1 MTGRGDG
8 GGGGTDISPRMSQT
22 IELGLDTFG
31 DVTDGPDGR
40 PLHAAQ
46 VIRNLV
52 EQAVLA
58 DAVGVDFIG
67 VGEHHRADFA
77 VSSPEMVLAA
87 IAARTKR
94 IRLGSAVTVLSS
106 DDPIRVF
113 QRFATLD
120 AISSGRAEV
129 ILGRGSF
136 IESFPL
142 FGFDLNRYDELFDEK
157 LDLYAAV
164 LTQRPVTWRGT
175 TRPPLSDQSVYP
187 KTESGRLTT
196 WIGVGGTPQSAM
208 RAAQYGMPMM
218 LAIIGGDPRR
228 FGPFADLYRRA
239 LRDMGKPEL
248 PVGVHSHGFVGETDA
263 QAREDL
269 FADYKRMRDRIG
281 AERGWPPLTG
291 ADFER
296 EIEIGSLYVGSPE
309 TVARKIAATVKALGV
324 ARFDMK
330 YSAGPLS
337 HEKMMRSIELYG
349 RKVIPLV
356 RDMVG

>member
-1 MTGRGDG
+1 M
-8 GGGGTDISPRMSQT
+8 IQA

-31 DVTDGPDGR
+31 DVTDGADGK
-40 PLHAAQ
+40 PLHQAQ

-52 EQAVLA
+52 EEAVLA
-58 DAVGVDFIG
+58 DEVGVDFIG

-87 IAARTKR
+87 IASRTRR

-113 QRFATLD
+113 QRFSTLD
-120 AISSGRAEV
+120 ALSNGRAEV
-129 ILGRGSF
+129 MLGRGSF
-136 IESFPL
+136 KESFPL
-142 FGFDLNRYDELFDEK
+142 FGFDLAKYEELFDEK
-157 LDLYAAV
+157 LDLFAAV
-164 LTQRPVTWRGT
+164 LAQQPVTWSGT
-175 TRPPLSDQSVYP
+175 TRPPLRNQSVYP

-196 WIGVGGTPQSAM
+196 WIGVGGTPQSVM
-208 RAAQYGMPMM
+208 RAAHYGLPLM

-228 FGPFADLYRRA
+228 FAPFADLYRRA
-239 LRDMGKPEL
+239 LRQMGKAEL
-248 PVGVHSHGFVGETDA
+248 PVGVHSHGFVAETDA
-263 QAREDL
+263 QAREAL

-281 AERGWPPLTG
+281 AERGWPPLSV

-296 EIEIGSLYVGSPE
+296 EIAHGSLYVGSPE
-309 TVARKIAATVKALGV
+309 TVARKIAATVKALAAG
-324 ARFDMK
+324 RFDMK

-337 HEKMMRSIELYG
+337 HAKMMRSIELYG

-356 RDMVG
+356 RDMLA

>member
-1 MTGRGDG
+1 MA
-8 GGGGTDISPRMSQT
+8 QQ

-31 DVTDGPDGR
+31 DVTAGPDGR

-52 EQAVLA
+52 EEAVLA

-87 IAARTKR
+87 IASRTTR

-113 QRFATLD
+113 QRFSTLD
-120 AISSGRAEV
+120 AVSNGRAEV

-142 FGFDLNRYDELFDEK
+142 FGFDLDRYEELFNDK

-164 LTQRPVTWRGT
+164 LKQQPVTWQGS
-175 TRPPLSDQSVYP
+175 TRPPLKNQSVYP

-196 WIGVGGTPQSAM
+196 WIGVGGTPQSVM

-218 LAIIGGDPRR
+218 LAIIGGDPKR
-228 FGPFADLYRRA
+228 FVPFADLYRRA
-239 LRDMGKPEL
+239 LQEMGKPAL

-263 QAREDL
+263 GARDDL
-269 FADYKRMRDRIG
+269 FADYKRMRDKIG
-281 AERGWPPLTG
+281 AERGWPPMTRT
-291 ADFER
+291 DFER
-296 EIEIGSLYVGSPE
+296 EIEHGSLYVGSPE
-309 TVARKIAATVKALGV
+309 TVARKIVATAKALGV

-330 YSAGPLS
+330 YSAGPLP

-356 RDMVG
+356 RDMMG

>member
-1 MTGRGDG
+1 MN
-8 GGGGTDISPRMSQT
+8 QN

-31 DVTDGPDGR
+31 DITDGPDGK

-52 EQAVLA
+52 EETVLA
-58 DAVGVDFIG
+58 DEIGVDFIG

-77 VSSPEMVLAA
+77 VSSPEMVLTA

-113 QRFATLD
+113 QRFSTLD
-120 AISSGRAEV
+120 ALSNGRAEV

-142 FGFDLNRYDELFDEK
+142 FGFDLNKYEELFNEK
-157 LDLYAAV
+157 LDLFAAV
-164 LTQRPVTWRGT
+164 LREQPITWSGT
-175 TRPPLSDQSVYP
+175 TRPPLNGQSVYP

-196 WIGVGGTPQSAM
+196 WIGVGGTPQSAV
-208 RAAQYGMPMM
+208 RAANYGMPMM

-228 FGPFADLYRRA
+228 FLPFADLYRRTLA
-239 LRDMGKPEL
+239 EMDKSPL
-248 PVGVHSHGFVGETDA
+248 PVGLHSHGFVGESDA
-263 QAREDL
+263 QAKQDL
-269 FADYKRMRDRIG
+269 FADYKRMRDKIG
-281 AERGWPPLTG
+281 AERGWPPMTH

-296 EIEIGSLYVGSPE
+296 EIEHGSLYVGSPE
-309 TVARKIAATVKALGV
+309 TVARKITAAVKALGV
-324 ARFDMK
+324 SRFDMK

-349 RKVIPLV
+349 RKVMPLV
-356 RDMVG
+356 REMLG

>member
-1 MTGRGDG
+1 MRYKAG
-8 GGGGTDISPRMSQT
+8 MS

-31 DVTDGPDGR
+31 DITDGPDGK

-52 EQAVLA
+52 DEAVLA
-58 DAVGVDFIG
+58 DEAGVDFIG
-67 VGEHHRADFA
+67 IGEHHRADFA

-87 IAARTKR
+87 IASRTTR

-120 AISSGRAEV
+120 AISNGRAEV

-142 FGFDLNRYDELFDEK
+142 FGFDLDRYEELFNEK
-157 LDLYAAV
+157 LDLFAAV
-164 LTQRPVTWRGT
+164 LTQQPVTWSGSI
-175 TRPPLSDQSVYP
+175 RPPLKIQNVYP

-196 WIGVGGTPQSAM
+196 WIGVGGTPQSVM
-208 RAAQYGMPMM
+208 RAAHYGMPMM

-228 FGPFADLYRRA
+228 FSPFADLYRRA
-239 LRDMGKPEL
+239 LQEMGKPEL
-248 PVGVHSHGFVGETDA
+248 PLGVHSHGFVGETDA
-263 QAREDL
+263 QAREEL
-269 FADYKRMRDRIG
+269 FADYKRMRDKIG
-281 AERGWPPLTG
+281 AERGWPPLTR

-296 EIEIGSLYVGSPE
+296 EIEHGSLYVGGPE
-309 TVARKIAATVKALGV
+309 TVARKIAGTAKALGV
-324 ARFDMK
+324 FRFDMK

-356 RDMVG
+356 RDMMA

>member
-1 MTGRGDG
+1 MT
-8 GGGGTDISPRMSQT
+8 TI

-31 DVTDGPDGR
+31 DVTDGPDGK

-52 EQAVLA
+52 DEAVLA
-58 DAVGVDFIG
+58 DEVGVDFIG

-77 VSSPEMVLAA
+77 VSSPEMVLSA

-120 AISSGRAEV
+120 AISHGRAEV

-142 FGFDLNRYDELFDEK
+142 FGFDLNQYDQLFDEK

-164 LTQRPVTWRGT
+164 LTEQPVSWEGT
-175 TRPPLSDQSVYP
+175 IRPPLKQQSVYP
-187 KTESGRLTT
+187 KTESGKLKT
-196 WIGVGGTPQSAM
+196 WIGVGGTPQSVM
-208 RAAQYGMPMM
+208 RAAHYGMPMM
-218 LAIIGGDPRR
+218 LAIIGGDPKR
-228 FGPFADLYRRA
+228 FAPFADLYRRA
-239 LRDMGKPEL
+239 LAQMGKPEL
-248 PVGVHSHGFVGETDA
+248 PVGVHSHGFVGETNA
-263 QAREDL
+263 QAKDDL
-269 FADYKRMRDRIG
+269 FPDYKRMRDKIG
-281 AERGWPPLTG
+281 AERGWPPLTR
-291 ADFER
+291 AHFEA
-296 EIEIGSLYVGSPE
+296 EIEGGSLYVGSPE
-309 TVARKIAATVKALGV
+309 TVARKIVGTVKALGV
-324 ARFDMK
+324 ARFDLK
-330 YSAGPLS
+330 YSAGPLP

-349 RKVIPLV
+349 RKVIPVV
-356 RDMVG
+356 RDMLG

>member
-1 MTGRGDG
+1 
-8 GGGGTDISPRMSQT
+8 MSQT

-31 DVTDGPDGR
+31 DVTDGADGK

-52 EQAVLA
+52 DEAVLA
-58 DAVGVDFIG
+58 DEVGVDFIG

-87 IAARTKR
+87 IASRTRR

-113 QRFATLD
+113 QRFSILD
-120 AISSGRAEV
+120 AVSNGRAEV
-129 ILGRGSF
+129 MLGRGSF

-142 FGFDLNRYDELFDEK
+142 FGFDLAQYEELFVEK
-157 LDLYAAV
+157 LDLFAAV
-164 LTQRPVTWRGT
+164 LREQPVTWRGKM
-175 TRPPLSDQSVYP
+175 RPPLAGLSVYP

-196 WIGVGGTPQSAM
+196 WIGVGATPQSVL
-208 RAAQYGMPMM
+208 RAARYGLPLM

-228 FGPFADLYRRA
+228 FTPFADLFRA
-239 LRDMGKPEL
+239 SLKELGKPEL
-248 PVGVHSHGFVGETDA
+248 PVGLHSHGFVGETDA
-263 QAREDL
+263 QAKEDL

-281 AERGWPPLTG
+281 AERGWPPLTR
-291 ADFER
+291 DHFEH
-296 EIEIGSLYVGSPE
+296 EIAHGSLYVGSPA
-309 TVARKIAATVKALGV
+309 TVARKIVASAKALGV
-324 ARFDMK
+324 GRFDMK
-330 YSAGPLS
+330 YSAGALS
-337 HEKMMRSIELYG
+337 HAKMMRSIELYG

-356 RDMVG
+356 REMMG

>member
-1 MTGRGDG
+1 
-8 GGGGTDISPRMSQT
+8 MSQT

-31 DVTDGPDGR
+31 DVTDGPDGK

-52 EQAVLA
+52 EEAVLA

-87 IAARTKR
+87 IASRTTR

-113 QRFATLD
+113 QRFSTLD
-120 AISSGRAEV
+120 AVSNGRAEV

-142 FGFDLNRYDELFDEK
+142 FGFDLNRYEELFNEK
-157 LDLYAAV
+157 LDLFAAV
-164 LTQRPVTWRGT
+164 LKQQPVTWQGRRG
-175 TRPPLSDQSVYP
+175 RRLKNQSVYP

-196 WIGVGGTPQSAM
+196 WIGVGGTPQSVM

-218 LAIIGGDPRR
+218 LAIIGGDPKR
-228 FGPFADLYRRA
+228 FAPFADLYRRA
-239 LRDMGKPEL
+239 LEEMGKPAL

-263 QAREDL
+263 GAREDL
-269 FADYKRMRDRIG
+269 FADYKRMRDKIG
-281 AERGWPPLTG
+281 AERGWPPMTR

-296 EIEIGSLYVGSPE
+296 EIEHGSLYVGAPE

-330 YSAGPLS
+330 YSAGPLP